1 MGLIGRDRQY
11 LPFVMAA
18 LAAALWGTI
27 GIFIEQLSVSGFST
41 IDIVAFRVSVSA
53 VLLYG
58 YLRLRNSALLRI
70 SLNDLYLFF
79 GTGVLS
85 ILFFNWSYFT
95 AISETS
101 LSVAVVL
108 LYTGPAF
115 VVVMS
120 RIFFKE
126 QITKNKQIALLATL
140 VGIVLVSELFP
151 DSGKIST
158 YGLLVGIGAG
168 FGYALYS
175 ICSKLALKKYRP
187 LTIIFYT
194 FSTAT
199 VFILP
204 FTNIISID
212 TAEKLSDPLT
222 LSTVFGLAL
231 FPTVIAYLL
240 YTESL
245 KKIEAGKASI
255 TAMTEP
261 VAATLIGIFFFGEVL
276 SIFQMIGIVLVL
288 LSVLMIQKKRLR

>member
-115 VVVMS
+115 VVFMS

>member
-1 MGLIGRDRQY
+1 MIGRDRQY

>member
-1 MGLIGRDRQY
+1 LIGRDRQY